1 MVQFNRGLVNFCAHH
16 MHLIGSRR
24 EKEKE
29 WHRRYSHQIGALYI
43 YYHALLASNIN
54 WESICVHGILELGI
68 GSVINL
74 GRPFF
79 AQKEKIDGGF
89 SEPSD
94 DRSILHAIPD
104 RKSFKASQR
113 RRYCR

>member
-1 MVQFNRGLVNFCAHH
+1 MAPAIFTPNRCPL
-16 MHLIGSRR
+16 LITTT
-24 EKEKE
+24 
-29 WHRRYSHQIGALYI
+29 
-43 YYHALLASNIN
+43 ALLASNID

-94 DRSILHAIPD
+94 DRSITA
-104 RKSFKASQR
+104 
-113 RRYCR
+113 